1 MKNKRTGFIV
11 PLLLGIIVLL
21 LIAMSGIY
29 LYKNKPADQT
39 SVVAAPVSTSTAN
52 FEQNASGTSQA
63 VSVGSIYKPGVS
75 PSTYLTSKTWFWIET
90 LRPADQPVYESRD
103 RSKFKLTFDNE
114 KEGTFSAST
123 DCNGIGG
130 EYEIVGNK
138 ITFDKMMST
147 EMYCEGSQ
155 EAEYGKMLGQ
165 VVRFEIATDSS
176 PNELLFT
183 LKDGSTMFYRQ

>member
-1 MKNKRTGFIV
+1 MKNKRTGLIV

-29 LYKNKPADQT
+29 LYKDKPADQL
-39 SVVAAPVSTSTAN
+39 SVAVSTSK
-52 FEQNASGTSQA
+52 QPISSKYASGTSEA
-63 VSVGSIYKPGVS
+63 VPMGSIYKPGVFS
-75 PSTYLTSKTWFWIET
+75 SSTYLTSKTWFWVDT
-90 LRPADQPVYESRD
+90 LRPAGQPVYESRD

-114 KEGTFSAST
+114 KEGIFSAST
-123 DCNGIGG
+123 DCNSIRG

-138 ITFDKMMST
+138 ITFNKMMST

-155 EAEYGKMLGQ
+155 EAEYGKMLAQ

-176 PNELLFT
+176 PSELLLT
-183 LKDGSTMFYRQ
+183 LKDGSRMLYRQ